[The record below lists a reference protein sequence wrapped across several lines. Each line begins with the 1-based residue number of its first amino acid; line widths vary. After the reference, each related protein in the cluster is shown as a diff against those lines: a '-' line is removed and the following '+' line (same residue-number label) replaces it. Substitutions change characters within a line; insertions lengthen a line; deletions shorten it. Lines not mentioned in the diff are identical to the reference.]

1 MTVKQISV
9 FVENKPGVLVKIM
22 KTLGDAGIDIRALSV
37 ADTQDF
43 GILRMIVS
51 DNAKAK
57 EVLAS
62 IGCVTSI
69 TDVIA
74 AQVPNTPGATTE
86 MIALLAD
93 HALNIEYMYAFL
105 SSKDNRAYI
114 VLRIKDTEKAIS
126 VLSSAGIIMADEIL

>member
-22 KTLGDAGIDIRALSV
+22 KTLGDTGIDIRALSV

-43 GILRMIVS
+43 GILRMITD
-51 DNAKAK
+51 DNDKAK
-57 EVLAS
+57 NALNAA
-62 IGCVTSI
+62 GCVISV

-74 AQVPNTPGATTE
+74 AQVPNTPGATTD
-86 MIALLAD
+86 MICLLAE
-93 HALNIEYMYAFL
+93 HGLNIEYMYAFI
-105 SSKDNRAYI
+105 SSKDSKAYI

-126 VLSSAGIIMADEIL
+126 VLKEAGIKLADDII